1 MLLSQITRG
10 GTNMTFGPEGFK
22 EVTDFTEEEYYDALR
37 AIEAYEDSE
46 MRSTV
51 IDHARAIMSGRVP
64 DGVLINHLYETLA
77 LLKDVSISRI
87 SYILEKFGEFETT
100 KDRSKLVIDILS
112 LQGKSAVEARR
123 METIIKRMINL
134 PVGDD
139 ILFIKELWMSKNAVH
154 AYALTNEMVKD
165 LIKCGRG

>member
-1 MLLSQITRG
+1 
-10 GTNMTFGPEGFK
+10 MTFGPEGFK

-64 DGVLINHLYETLA
+64 DGVLINHPYETLA

-87 SYILEKFGEFETT
+87 SYIL
-100 KDRSKLVIDILS
+100 
-112 LQGKSAVEARR
+112 
-123 METIIKRMINL
+123 
-134 PVGDD
+134 
-139 ILFIKELWMSKNAVH
+139 
-154 AYALTNEMVKD
+154 
-165 LIKCGRG
+165 LI